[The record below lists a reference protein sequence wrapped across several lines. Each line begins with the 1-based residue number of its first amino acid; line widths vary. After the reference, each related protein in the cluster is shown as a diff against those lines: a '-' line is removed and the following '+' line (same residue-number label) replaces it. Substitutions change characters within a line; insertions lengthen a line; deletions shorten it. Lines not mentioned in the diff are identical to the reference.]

1 MSKDIVST
9 KSIATGTEYIIIFFK
24 INLLKKNKK
33 KRTKGII
40 KIRSLIVR
48 ERLVKK
54 LRNIEIKANISNP
67 KSPNSKIF
75 NRGSIF
81 TLKKQL

>member
-1 MSKDIVST
+1 VSKDIVSR

-33 KRTKGII
+33 NSTKGII

-54 LRNIEIKANISNP
+54 LRNIETKANSSNP
-67 KSPNSKIF
+67 KNPNSKIF

-81 TLKKQL
+81 TSKKQ